1 MFKDLEITEELSRST
16 SSILYLGH
24 YLPTGQQV
32 VVKAFHYDEIS
43 DISKPEQLL
52 RFRRECE
59 IHLFLK
65 HPRIVPA
72 IKSFEVQ
79 GLPHLV
85 LEYKPYHSLRKVIE
99 RHRHLSIL
107 HTIYL
112 IQQLCQAVFYIHEQG
127 IIHRDIKPENILI
140 SPNLE
145 VFLTD
150 FGCSRKVFAPNITQ
164 NKMILGTLN
173 YMSPEQLM
181 GREDI
186 DFRSDI
192 FSIGVILYQLL
203 TQELPF
209 HGHIPV
215 DIVQNLLYSEPGS
228 LTKINPLLPEK
239 LEKIV
244 QQTLQKDPDYR
255 TPTAK
260 QLAVELE
267 SILAEPWIYHHQATW
282 ILENN
287 GTLEEATHFCQI
299 ALQKDPHYVPAL
311 LMLGELEFKQAQ
323 LESAAQYYQRAML
336 LQPHSAEIHFQ
347 LGQIQEQQN
356 EPEQA
361 LHMYQRALILNPH
374 NRQYAAQVAK
384 ILQVL
389 GCHQEATAHY
399 QELIHRYPEWAVPM
413 YQLGRC
419 HYQVGL
425 KEKAL
430 YCFQKAHRL
439 QPDNDEILYNLGA
452 LYHELGHYNEAIAT
466 YQMLFKIRPEFEE
479 IKHNL
484 ALLYYLMGDIE
495 KSRQLL
501 EDIVNSYH
509 WEHNYLQN
517 TQWEMSYT
525 LLGFVYTKLNQ
536 HEKATESFK
545 YAIRSNP
552 ENPVAYLYLASS
564 YRDQLR
570 LNDAIDT
577 LTYAASQPFGNHH
590 ASVYYILAKAYYEQ
604 GREKEA
610 ISALERCLRCPDV
623 SMGMIGQVKEDLNYL
638 KSKKTKKMST
648 LKTAAHAKW
657 QPELIKGVRYVV

>member
-1 MFKDLEITEELSRST
+1 MFKDIEITEEIARST
-16 SSILYLGH
+16 SSILYLGN

-32 VVKAFHYDEIS
+32 VVKAFHYDETS

-65 HPRIVPA
+65 HPRVIPA
-72 IKSFEVQ
+72 IKSFEVE

-85 LEYKPYHSLRKVIE
+85 LEYKPYYSLRKVIE
-99 RHRHLSIL
+99 SHRRLSIL
-107 HTIYL
+107 HTIYI
-112 IQQLCQAVFYIHEQG
+112 IQQLCQAVYYIHEQG

-192 FSIGVILYQLL
+192 FSIGVIIYQLL
-203 TQELPF
+203 TERLPF

-228 LTKINPLLPEK
+228 LTKLNPLLPEK
-239 LEKIV
+239 LEQIV
-244 QQTLQKDPDYR
+244 HQTLQKDPDYR

-267 SILAEPWIYHHQATW
+267 SILGEPWIYQHQAAW

-287 GTLEEATHFCQI
+287 GTTEEAKHFCQI
-299 ALQKDPHYVPAL
+299 ALQKDPHHVPAL
-311 LMLGELEFKQAQ
+311 QMLGELAFN
-323 LESAAQYYQRAML
+323 ESLWEDATHYYQRVML
-336 LQPHSAEIHFQ
+336 LQPNSAEAHFQ
-347 LGQIQEQQN
+347 LGQIDEQL
-356 EPEQA
+356 ERPEDA
-361 LHMYQRALILNPH
+361 LQMYQRALILNPH
-374 NRQYAAQVAK
+374 NRQYGAQIAN

-389 GCHQEATAHY
+389 GRFQEATAHY
-399 QELIHRYPEWAVPM
+399 QDLIQRYPEWGVPM

-419 HYQVGL
+419 HYQAGL

-430 YCFQKAHRL
+430 HCFQKAHKL
-439 QPDNDEILYNLGA
+439 QPDNDEIVYNLGT
-452 LYHELGHYNEAIAT
+452 LYHELGHYNEAIST
-466 YQMLFKIRPEFEE
+466 YQILFRMRPDFEE

-484 ALLYYLMGDIE
+484 ALLYYLMGEID
-495 KSRQLL
+495 KARQLL
-501 EDIVNSYH
+501 EDVTRSYE
-509 WEHNYLQN
+509 WEQNYLQN

-536 HEKATESFK
+536 HERATEAFK

-552 ENPVAYLYLASS
+552 ENPVSYLYLASS

-570 LNDAIDT
+570 LNDAIET
-577 LTYAASQPFGNHH
+577 LNYAASQPFGNYH

-610 ISALERCLRCPDV
+610 IAALERCLRCPDV
-623 SMGMIGQVKEDLNYL
+623 SMGMVGQVKEDLDYL
-638 KSKKTKKMST
+638 RTQQTKKALHFRAAEQHKST
-648 LKTAAHAKW
+648 
-657 QPELIKGVRYVV
+657 PELTRRIRYVV